1 MIKKITFS
9 ALFALLCLTS
19 FGQLP
24 MNTIEVKINKTVDV
38 PVKEYVY
45 HVSNSKMGPA
55 GLFDLDFGD
64 LDEYDDEDEE
74 PVFSMPKTISWM
86 KEQLEGAKFTCTV
99 IPNALYD
106 VNASDDLEDAEK
118 IDREVIEVRVKTLED
133 LNRLAKFVLQ
143 LEDAHGKL
151 NDIEFEDISSMHSTL
166 FPEMMKMAKEKAS
179 IIGNAANKKVGDL
192 LQVTEGSDGLSLYG
206 DELGSYMDTMM
217 KLSTELWKKETPT
230 HKQVRVVVKYVF
242 ELK

>member
-1 MIKKITFS
+1 MNKKITLS

-45 HVSNSKMGPA
+45 HVSNAKLGA
-55 GLFDLDFGD
+55 GGLLDFD
-64 LDEYDDEDEE
+64 FSELEDFEEDEME
-74 PVFSMPKTISWM
+74 TELSMPKTISWM

-106 VNASDDLEDAEK
+106 VSASDGLEDAEK
-118 IDREVIEVRVKTLED
+118 IDREVIEIRVKTLEE
-133 LNRLAKFVLQ
+133 LKRLAMFVLQ
-143 LEDAHGKL
+143 LDDAHGKL
-151 NDIEFEDISSMHSTL
+151 NNIEFEDISSMHSTL
-166 FPEMMKMAKEKAS
+166 FPEMMKMAKEKAT

-206 DELGSYMDTMM
+206 DEMGSYMDTMM